1 MPLRHTAVGTF
12 VTGLVLV
19 AASTLPAAAAPAGAP
34 ALPPGCTRSALPGG
48 GVHIVCTQGLRP
60 TDGPLSGTDRA
71 DVIEVRGGDAHL
83 NGAVNGLGGDD
94 VITVDRIAAGGD
106 PVEIRGSIDGGDGD
120 DRITVTDTDR
130 FSAEGPIHGGA
141 GNDTITT
148 GDMSYR
154 GLIDGGTGNDTITT
168 GRVHGTDI
176 DGGPGDD
183 TLRLAAYIVPEYDKT
198 SRLSGGPGNDT
209 LTVGTLGGP
218 LTAGPGDDVITV
230 DAINRATS
238 RLPRSVVVDGDE
250 GDDVIRLGP
259 IGAREPQEERAGVI
273 RGGAGADLIEV
284 PSLGQGRSAA
294 VSGDDGDDVIQ
305 GPGGTAAVVGPQ
317 GTVDGGNGDN
327 LCRTEQPAAGTVVNC
342 RA

>member
-1 MPLRHTAVGTF
+1 MPLRHTAVGAL

-19 AASTLPAAAAPAGAP
+19 AAPTLPAAAATAP
-34 ALPPGCTRSALPGG
+34 ALPPGCTSSTLPGG
-48 GVHIVCTQGLRP
+48 GAHIVCTQGLRP
-60 TDGPLSGTDRA
+60 ADGPLDGTDQA
-71 DVIEVRGGDAHL
+71 DIIEVRGGDAHL
-83 NGAVNGLGGDD
+83 HGAVNGLGGDD
-94 VITVDRIAAGGD
+94 VITVDRIVAGGD
-106 PVEIRGSIDGGDGD
+106 PVEVRGSIDGGDGD

-130 FSAEGPIHGGA
+130 FSAEGPVRGGA
-141 GNDTITT
+141 GDDTITT

-154 GLIDGGTGNDTITT
+154 GLIDGGTGNDTVTT
-168 GRVHGTDI
+168 GRVHGTGI
-176 DGGPGDD
+176 DGGPGND
-183 TLRLAAYIVPEYDKT
+183 TLRLAAYVVPEYDKT

-218 LTAGPGDDVITV
+218 LTAGPGNDVITV

-238 RLPRSVVVDGDE
+238 RLPRLVVVDGDE
-250 GDDVIRLGP
+250 GDDAIRLGP
-259 IGAREPQEERAGVI
+259 IGAHEPEEERGSVI

-284 PSLGQGRSAA
+284 PSLGQGRSAS

-305 GPGGTAAVVGPQ
+305 GPGGTVTVVGPQ

-327 LCRTEQPAAGTVVNC
+327 LCRTEQPEGGTVVNC